1 MKKIVLAGV
10 VLGCALLV
18 NAQNGYAHPV
28 MSQGCIASGCH
39 AQANVH
45 PSATHHV
52 SMTCDQCHQTAA
64 GGGDAYPS
72 KCIVCHPRSPNT
84 PGKCNL
90 TKRPTHAASGGCSAV
105 GCHADCKSTCPAAKV
120 LGDEDPRLIQLRTF
134 RDNVLAKSAFGQ
146 RIIDSYYNNAD
157 SINAALDK
165 NPTLKAYSY
174 KALQSFI
181 PVLEIFM

>member
-1 MKKIVLAGV
+1 MKKIILAGV

-18 NAQNGYAHPV
+18 YTQN
-28 MSQGCIASGCH
+28 CFASPTMTLCLTCH
-39 AQANVH
+39 DFANGLGLH
-45 PSATHHV
+45 TKTGHV
-52 SMTCDQCHQTAA
+52 LCSNCHVTP
-64 GGGDAYPS
+64 GDNTPAPS
-72 KCIVCHPRSPNT
+72 KCIACHPRSPNT

-90 TKRPTHAASGGCSAV
+90 TKLTTHAASGGCSAV

-134 RDNVLAKSAFGQ
+134 RDNVLAKSAFGK
-146 RIIDSYYNNAD
+146 RIIDSYYNNSDA
-157 SINAALDK
+157 INAALDK

>member
-1 MKKIVLAGV
+1 MKKIFLAGV

-18 NAQNGYAHPV
+18 NAQNGYASPTITECLDCHSFPALGGLHLKV
-28 MSQGCIASGCH
+28 GHASCTSCH
-39 AQANVH
+39 VTPGDNAPT
-45 PSATHHV
+45 PSN
-52 SMTCDQCHQTAA
+52 
-64 GGGDAYPS
+64 
-72 KCIVCHPRSPNT
+72 CIVCHPRSPNT

-90 TKRPTHAASGGCSAV
+90 TKTTTHAASGGCSAV

-120 LGDEDPRLIQLRTF
+120 LGDEDPRLIQLRIF
-134 RDNVLAKSAFGQ
+134 RDKVLAKSAFGN
-146 RIIDSYYNNAD
+146 RIINSYYNNAD
-157 SINAALDK
+157 AINAAFDK